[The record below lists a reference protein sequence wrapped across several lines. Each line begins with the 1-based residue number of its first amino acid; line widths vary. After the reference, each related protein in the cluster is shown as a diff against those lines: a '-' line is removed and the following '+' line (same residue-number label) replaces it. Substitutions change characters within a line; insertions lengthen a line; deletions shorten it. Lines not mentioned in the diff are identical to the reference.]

1 MQIQIRCNQPT
12 LYVFAVEVILKEII
26 WVTTA
31 TIVVGNVVGKLTTV
45 IEETVVIVVSY
56 IVEGTRLVVVSVA
69 LANKFLPVS
78 LCLVIEGECL
88 AESFTLELVGKVVK
102 SPSVMF
108 VGKLREENKL
118 ERREYNDRNNN

>member
-1 MQIQIRCNQPT
+1 M
-12 LYVFAVEVILKEII
+12 
-26 WVTTA
+26 TTA

-78 LCLVIEGECL
+78 LCLVVEGECL